1 MPVPGQSM
9 TNLPFATL
17 ILGPHRSGT
26 SCVAELVHGLGHEVG
41 RDLLDAHECNVRGL
55 WENAAVVEFDERL
68 LAAAGSA
75 WFDHS
80 FADLQDLSIDYAEH
94 QEAVGKLLAVQ
105 FARTHDGPVR
115 NVVVKDPRMC
125 RAAPLFVSA
134 FTALGYQ
141 VRSLIVLRDPRECA
155 ESLYRR
161 DGILHAVGVALW
173 VSHML
178 GVLRAVQR
186 GEAKVIPYAD
196 LMKDDGLV
204 IKDVAEWLDAGMM
217 LDEAGLRNLGSRI
230 DPGLRHHRTDP
241 DGRGEESLAPIE
253 ALADEIFASLYN
265 HRDAQVGSVCL
276 EEWVRRYRST
286 LSESRW
292 LGRQAV
298 MVRYLQAN
306 AAQSGLP
313 LLAGLNECS
322 VAGSLYVRDGV
333 EDGMLPPMLSEMA
346 ATGQVGLFLNMSE
359 RGEGASLVR
368 GIGLTGGK
376 DALLLRSAAQ
386 GWFPWLNEWLARAA
400 VPVAPVLFVAPD
412 DCCAA
417 TGTPLARDVLAIYIP
432 GEVIRTFDCWEFVP
446 RGDDAWT
453 LLIEYLLQGRSRA
466 DMRVLGAGL

>member
-1 MPVPGQSM
+1 M

-26 SCVAELVHGLGHEVG
+26 SCVAELVHGLGHQVG

-80 FADLQDLSIDYAEH
+80 FVDLQDLSIDYAEH
-94 QEAVGKLLAVQ
+94 QEAVGKMLAVQ
-105 FARTHDGPVR
+105 FAGAHDGPGR

-141 VRSLIVLRDPRECA
+141 VRSLIVLRNPRECA

-161 DGILHAVGVALW
+161 DGILHAVGLALW

-178 GVLRAVQR
+178 GALRVVQR
-186 GEAKVIPYAD
+186 GDAKVVPYAH

-241 DGRGEESLAPIE
+241 DWRGDTSFAPIE
-253 ALADEIFASLYN
+253 AIADEVFASLYL

-292 LGRQAV
+292 LGRHMV
-298 MVRYLQAN
+298 MIRYLQAN

-313 LLAGLNECS
+313 MLGGLDESS

-333 EDGMLPPMLSEMA
+333 EDGMLPPTLAGMA
-346 ATGQVGLFLNMSE
+346 ASGQVGLFLNMSE

-376 DALLLRSAAQ
+376 DALLLRLAAEH
-386 GWFPWLNEWLARAA
+386 WFPWLNEWLGRAGD
-400 VPVAPVLFVAPD
+400 PVTPVLFVASD
-412 DCCAA
+412 DGCIA
-417 TGTPLARDVLAIYIP
+417 TGAALAGEVQAIYVP

-453 LLIEYLLQGRSRA
+453 LLIEYLLQGRSGADIRA
-466 DMRVLGAGL
+466 LGARL